1 MPRPQWFPERAD
13 VPGIALALAIG
24 AVAVA
29 TVRALP
35 PSPLLSDVLLALVLG
50 GIVTNV
56 PALRRAVGLASPS
69 QDREAD
75 RYAAG
80 LRFTGKWILRLAIV
94 LMGLKLQ
101 AKFFGA
107 EELLVLGMVA
117 AASVPSAFFVAHA
130 VAAPLGVRRPLADLL
145 AGGTMIC
152 GASAVNAVA
161 PVVGARREEQG
172 VAIGAVFL
180 FSVVALVAFH
190 PIAVLVGMDSAHA
203 GLWSGLA
210 VNDLSSAVAVGQQM
224 GEAGGAMA
232 AAAKS
237 SRIVLMA
244 PMLIVFALLRRRA
257 APGADVGKR
266 AIDQLPGFLLGYVGL
281 AIVRAAMDRLAPS
294 SAIAAG
300 VLSADRLA
308 VDLLMATVTASIGLH
323 LEGRKLLASGWRAL
337 AVGGVTAGWMA
348 TLTLVMV
355 ALAARGAMVT
365 AAIVGAVALSVA
377 AVAYRAKAGPRA
389 DDRLVKA
396 RFAAGES
403 LTVAEAARLLDRLE
417 HEGAL
422 DDAALRRTLTLL
434 QPSIGE
440 LIPVRASPLA
450 HGAGC
455 RWATFWEGASGWALV
470 AVCRDPGSETPIH
483 AHPHRLLG
491 KAIEGTLEELRFAE
505 KGEGG
510 LRLVERRALGHNDLV
525 ETDGLATPHLVRA
538 LGDRHAIDVQLRGPE
553 SGSPGKRWRS
563 AEAIDFARL
572 AVGTDLATS
581 LEVDDR
587 PGHAGD
593 GPAAGRL
600 PQAAP
605 G

>member
-1 MPRPQWFPERAD
+1 MPRPQWLPARAD
-13 VPGIALALAIG
+13 AAGVVLALVLGAA
-24 AVAVA
+24 AVAS
-29 TVRALP
+29 VRALP
-35 PSPLLSDVLLALVLG
+35 ASPLLSDVLLALVLG
-50 GIVTNV
+50 AIVTNV
-56 PALRRAVGLASPS
+56 PALRRLVGLASRGA
-69 QDREAD
+69 DRESD
-75 RYAAG
+75 RYAPG
-80 LRFTGKWILRLAIV
+80 LRFTGKWILRLAII

-101 AKFFGA
+101 AKLFGA
-107 EELLVLGMVA
+107 SELLLLAMVA

-190 PIAVLVGMDSAHA
+190 PIAVLVGVEPAQA

-244 PMLIVFALLRRRA
+244 PMLVIFALLRRRA

-281 AIVRAAMDRLAPS
+281 AIVRAVMDRLAPAS
-294 SAIAAG
+294 HVVAG
-300 VLSADRLA
+300 VLSADRLV

-337 AVGGVTAGWMA
+337 AVGGVTATWMA
-348 TLTLVMV
+348 ALTLVMIALASRGSTVAAAVVGGV
-355 ALAARGAMVT
+355 AL
-365 AAIVGAVALSVA
+365 VGSL
-377 AVAYRAKAGPRA
+377 VAYRAKAGPRA
-389 DDRLVKA
+389 EDRLVKA
-396 RFAAGES
+396 RFAAGEP
-403 LTVAEAARLLDRLE
+403 LTVAEAARLLDRLD
-417 HEGAL
+417 HEGPL
-422 DDAALRRTLTLL
+422 EDAALRRTISLL

-440 LIPVRASPLA
+440 LIPVRASPLE

-455 RWATFWEGASGWALV
+455 RWATFWEGKSGWALV

-491 KAIEGTLEELRFAE
+491 KSIEGSLEELRFAE
-505 KGEGG
+505 KGATT
-510 LRLVERRALGHNDLV
+510 LRLVERRVLAHDDLV

-553 SGSPGKRWRS
+553 SGSPGKRWR
-563 AEAIDFARL
+563 AADGVDFAHL

-600 PQAAP
+600 PQAAL